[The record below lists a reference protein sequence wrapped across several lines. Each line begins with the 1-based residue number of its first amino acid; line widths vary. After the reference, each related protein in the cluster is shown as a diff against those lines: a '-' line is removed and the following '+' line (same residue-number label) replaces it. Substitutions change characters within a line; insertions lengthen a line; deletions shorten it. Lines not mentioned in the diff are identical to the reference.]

1 MFVLALPHDSSGYHF
16 LFCRTRKQKV
26 LHPDGLVRGR
36 QTYAFPGSHQLFPGQ
51 TLQAAVAPKCFF
63 FCFMQIFHSETQ
75 ILFGSHMELCTL
87 YPALGNTRWRARGC
101 FPSVPALS
109 SFADLCQSTGTILLS
124 CTCHGSS
131 VTSDNEMTF
140 NDTAWMELR
149 VVFWYLFGIVHV
161 LIIERE
167 KKIF

>member
-26 LHPDGLVRGR
+26 LHSDGLVRGR
-36 QTYAFPGSHQLFPGQ
+36 QTYAFPGSHRLFPGQ
-51 TLQAAVAPKCFF
+51 TLQVAVAPKCFF

-109 SFADLCQSTGTILLS
+109 SFAMCRP
-124 CTCHGSS
+124 
-131 VTSDNEMTF
+131 VP
-140 NDTAWMELR
+140 
-149 VVFWYLFGIVHV
+149 VHRHNPPV
-161 LIIERE
+161 LYMPCPVGLTMVAQLQVIM
-167 KKIF
+167 K